1 MGNQR
6 ISQNKN
12 SSKNIKMASNRPT
25 GFGLSRELAEKNA
38 AKYSVDD
45 EVEII
50 EWVCAV
56 TNEEKPS
63 ATGSAE
69 FQKFLKD
76 GRILCKLIDT
86 LKPGVCRK
94 PHDTSKTK
102 LAALR
107 QNKENEN
114 ISFFLNACEQ
124 YGLNKSDLF
133 QTVDLVEAQ
142 NLAQVQTTLYKLGG
156 QAQKSGFVG
165 PVIGVKQGEGN
176 KREFTDEQLKA
187 GQNVIGLQMGSNQ
200 AASQKGMTAYGLG
213 RQIIS

>member
-38 AKYSVDD
+38 AKYSQDD
-45 EVEII
+45 EVEIV

-56 TNEEKPS
+56 TGVAAP
-63 ATGSAE
+63 AE
-69 FQKFLKD
+69 SGPAGFQVFLKD
-76 GRILCKLIDT
+76 GQVLCQLANT
-86 LKPGVCRK
+86 LKPGICRK

-114 ISFFLNACEQ
+114 ISFFLSAAET
-124 YGLNKSDLF
+124 YGCNKADLF
-133 QTVDLVEAQ
+133 QTVDLVDGT
-142 NLAQVQTTLYKLGG
+142 NLAQVQSTLYKVGG
-156 QAQKSGFVG
+156 QAQKQGYTG
-165 PVIGVKQGEGN
+165 PTIGIKQGSEN
-176 KREFTDEQLKA
+176 KREFSDEQLKS
-187 GQNVIGLQMGSNQ
+187 GQNIIGLQMGSNQ
-200 AASQKGMTAYGLG
+200 VASQKGM
-213 RQIIS
+213 S